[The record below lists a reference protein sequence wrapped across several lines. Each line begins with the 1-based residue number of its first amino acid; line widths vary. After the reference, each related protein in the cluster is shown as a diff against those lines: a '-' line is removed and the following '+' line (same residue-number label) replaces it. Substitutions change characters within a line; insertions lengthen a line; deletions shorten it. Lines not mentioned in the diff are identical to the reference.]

1 MKNKK
6 LMISLL
12 SVVLVLAVVFG
23 VVALRRTPDET
34 AYDDTV
40 FGKQYAIGI
49 NLYASFFG
57 SYGSKP
63 VYYLSDDGYLH
74 YISYKNGEK
83 TVEQI
88 SDAME
93 SFELTWWNFDSRF
106 AGGSW
111 TAMDVDA
118 QYIREHTVKA
128 WYGVGEDEML
138 YYVLLQENGDVF
150 LCKGRGTKNRSE
162 NLEVKIIGIAYCLRD
177 GEEWEP

>member
-1 MKNKK
+1 MKSKK
-6 LMISLL
+6 FMIILL

-23 VVALRRTPDET
+23 VFALRSALRKNT
-34 AYDDTV
+34 YDDGV

-49 NLYASFFG
+49 NLYASAMV
-57 SYGSKP
+57 SYRADP
-63 VYYLSDDGYLH
+63 VYYLSDSGYLH
-74 YISYKNGEK
+74 HISYKNGEK

-111 TAMDVDA
+111 TAMGVDA

-150 LCKGRGTKNRSE
+150 LCKGKGTKNRSE